1 MNQQKDEGW
10 CALKNRKYRGVLE
23 QRELGGQ
30 ETLGDQS
37 RKELR
42 LGQNEECMGKKKMCV
57 SP

>member
-10 CALKNRKYRGVLE
+10 CALKNRKYRGLLE

-42 LGQNEECMGKKKMCV
+42 LGLKV
-57 SP
+57 SLQ